1 MDNKAKGYALTF
13 ASSAFIGFSFVAN
26 AAAVREIA
34 SPVIGPL
41 YVFLAA
47 FIASLLLVAMRK
59 ETGHMIGSMKKYRKT
74 VVIIGLLNA
83 VGSISLFFALDA
95 IGPSLTG
102 FFARFST
109 IFIVIL
115 SVLFLGER
123 LGKIEIIGAIIIL
136 IGSMSIS
143 YSGGPTVAEGM
154 AFALLSA
161 IMLAIVQTLS
171 KKYIEEIRPASLN
184 ALRTLFLFLSVLAMV
199 SVTGNLYVPS
209 PATVALLFTAG
220 LSGAFLSAYLRYRA
234 MELIDL
240 SKIALIRAMDPLVIG
255 TYSFFLLGEMLSTT
269 ELIGSFIVFAGLMI
283 FMFGNGKSGAIAA

>member
-13 ASSAFIGFSFVAN
+13 ASSGMIGISFVAN
-26 AAAVREIA
+26 AMAVKEIS
-34 SPVIGPL
+34 SPIIGPF

-47 FIASLLLVAMRK
+47 FIASLILVLQRK
-59 ETGHMIGSMKKYRKT
+59 EIDHMFHSMKKYRKT
-74 VVIIGLLNA
+74 VVSIGILNA
-83 VGSISLFFALDA
+83 IGSISLFFALD
-95 IGPSLTG
+95 ILGPSLTG
-102 FFARFST
+102 FFSRFST

-143 YSGGPTVAEGM
+143 YTSGHTIAEGM

-171 KKYIEEIRPASLN
+171 KKYIEQIQPASLN
-184 ALRTLFLFLSVLAMV
+184 ALRTLFLFLSVLLIIGF
-199 SVTGNLYVPS
+199 TDNFYVPS
-209 PATVALLFTAG
+209 MPTMALLFTAG
-220 LSGAFLSAYLRYRA
+220 LTGAFLSAYLRYKA

-255 TYSFFLLGEMLSTT
+255 TYSFFLLGEIMTTT

-283 FMFGNGKSGAIAA
+283 FMLGNNKNSVVA